1 MRRLALLIAMA
12 IPVVSLAE
20 QVPVQVS
27 NLSTIDNSGRTYQG
41 VLSVNQAAGSQQQQI
56 NGRALAFG
64 ANANAT
70 SDFRQYQELD
80 GIDTAMD
87 AQANITGSAFSNGSG
102 VLGVNQSAGA
112 GTQQI
117 NSFRVSVGSAAQS
130 VDDSILAQQNVMP
143 AQNSGAAETS
153 SGERAVAI
161 DRQAF
166 AGSSGVVQLNQSAGV
181 GNRMANTVSI
191 RVMD

>member
-12 IPVVSLAE
+12 VPVVSLAE

-27 NLSTIDNSGRTYQG
+27 NLSAIDNSGRTYQG

-56 NGRALAFG
+56 NGRALAIG

>member
-1 MRRLALLIAMA
+1 MLRIPLLIAMA
-12 IPVVSLAE
+12 VPVLAFAE
-20 QVPVQVS
+20 QAQV
-27 NLSTIDNSGRTYQG
+27 NNHAAIDNSGRTYQG

-56 NGRALAFG
+56 NGRALAIG
-64 ANANAT
+64 TNANAT
-70 SDFRQYQELD
+70 TNFRQYQELD
-80 GIDTAMD
+80 GDTSMD
-87 AQANITGSAFSNGSG
+87 AQAHISGSSFSNGSG

-117 NSFRVSVGSAAQS
+117 NSFRVSIGSGAQS
-130 VDDSILAQQNVMP
+130 LDDSVLAQQNVVLS
-143 AQNSGAAETS
+143 QNSGAAEAS
-153 SGERAVAI
+153 PGERVVDI

-181 GNRMANTVSI
+181 GNRMANSVSI

>member
-1 MRRLALLIAMA
+1 MLRIALLVAMA
-12 IPVVSLAE
+12 IPVTTLAE
-20 QVPVQVS
+20 QAQV
-27 NLSTIDNSGRTYQG
+27 NNFSTIDNSGRAYQG

-56 NGRALAFG
+56 NGRALAIG
-64 ANANAT
+64 THANAST
-70 SDFRQYQELD
+70 DFHQYQEMN
-80 GIDTAMD
+80 GIDTSMN
-87 AQANITGSAFSNGSG
+87 AQANITGSAFTNGSG

-117 NSFRVSVGSAAQS
+117 NSFRVSIASGTQS
-130 VDDSILAQQNVMP
+130 VDDSVLAQQNVVLS
-143 AQNSGAAETS
+143 QDSGAAEAS
-153 SGERAVAI
+153 PGERVVAI

-181 GNRMANTVSI
+181 GNQMVNTVSI

>member
-1 MRRLALLIAMA
+1 MLRIALLVAMA
-12 IPVVSLAE
+12 IPATTLAE
-20 QVPVQVS
+20 QAQVN
-27 NLSTIDNSGRTYQG
+27 NLSIIDNSGRTYQG

-56 NGRALAFG
+56 NGRALAIG
-64 ANANAT
+64 THANAST
-70 SDFRQYQELD
+70 DFHQYQEMN
-80 GIDTAMD
+80 GIDTSMN
-87 AQANITGSAFSNGSG
+87 AQANITGSAFTNGSG

-117 NSFRVSVGSAAQS
+117 NSFRVSIASGTQS
-130 VDDSILAQQNVMP
+130 VDDSVLAQQNVVLS
-143 AQNSGAAETS
+143 QDSGAAEAS
-153 SGERAVAI
+153 PGERVVAI

-181 GNRMANTVSI
+181 GNQMVNTVSI

>member
-1 MRRLALLIAMA
+1 MLRIALLIAMT
-12 IPVVSLAE
+12 IPVVTLAE
-20 QVPVQVS
+20 QAQI
-27 NLSTIDNSGRTYQG
+27 NNFSTIDNSGRTYQG

-56 NGRALAFG
+56 NGRALAIG

-70 SDFRQYQELD
+70 TNFRQYQELD
-80 GIDTAMD
+80 GGIDTSMN

-117 NSFRVSVGSAAQS
+117 NSFRVSVGSGAQS
-130 VDDSILAQQNVMP
+130 MDDSILAQQNVVL
-143 AQNSGAAETS
+143 AQNSGTAEAN

>member
-1 MRRLALLIAMA
+1 MRHFPLLIALTVPA
-12 IPVVSLAE
+12 LALADQA
-20 QVPVQVS
+20 QVNNHAS
-27 NLSTIDNSGRTYQG
+27 IDNSGMTYQG

-56 NGRALAFG
+56 NGRALALG
-64 ANANAT
+64 ADTNAT
-70 SDFRQYQELD
+70 TKFRQYQELG
-80 GIDTAMD
+80 GIDTPMNARAD
-87 AQANITGSAFSNGSG
+87 IAGSSFSNGSG

-117 NSFRVSVGSAAQS
+117 NSFRVSISSAAQS
-130 VDDSILAQQNVMP
+130 VDDSILAQQNVVLS
-143 AQNSGAAETS
+143 QNSGAAEAS
-153 SGERAVAI
+153 PGERVVAI

-181 GNRMANTVSI
+181 GNRMANSVSI

>member
-1 MRRLALLIAMA
+1 MRRISLLIAMV
-12 IPVVSLAE
+12 IPVATLAE
-20 QVPVQVS
+20 QAQVT
-27 NLSTIDNSGRTYQG
+27 NHSTIDNSGRTYQG

-56 NGRALAFG
+56 NGRALAIG
-64 ANANAT
+64 TNANAT
-70 SDFRQYQELD
+70 TDFRQYQELS
-80 GIDTAMD
+80 GIDTSMN
-87 AQANITGSAFSNGSG
+87 AQATITGSAFSNGSG

-117 NSFRVSVGSAAQS
+117 NSFRTSIGSGAQS
-130 VDDSILAQQNVMP
+130 LDDSVLAQQNVVLST
-143 AQNSGAAETS
+143 NSGAAEAS
-153 SGERAVAI
+153 PGERVVAI

-181 GNRMANTVSI
+181 GNRMANSVSI

>member
-1 MRRLALLIAMA
+1 M
-12 IPVVSLAE
+12 
-20 QVPVQVS
+20 
-27 NLSTIDNSGRTYQG
+27 
-41 VLSVNQAAGSQQQQI
+41 LSVNQAAGSQQQQI
-56 NGRALAFG
+56 NGRALAIG

-70 SDFRQYQELD
+70 TQFRQYQELD
-80 GIDTAMD
+80 GIDTSMN

-117 NSFRVSVGSAAQS
+117 NSLRVSVGSAAES
-130 VDDSILAQQNVMP
+130 VDDSILAQQNVVL
-143 AQNSGAAETS
+143 AQNSGTAETS

>member
-12 IPVVSLAE
+12 VPVVSLAE

-56 NGRALAFG
+56 NGRALAIG

-153 SGERAVAI
+153 SVERAVAI

>member
-1 MRRLALLIAMA
+1 MLRFTLLLAMTV
-12 IPVVSLAE
+12 PVVGLAE
-20 QVPVQVS
+20 QAQVT

-56 NGRALAFG
+56 NGRALAIG

-70 SDFRQYQELD
+70 TDFRQYQELD
-80 GIDTAMD
+80 GVDTSMN

-117 NSFRVSVGSAAQS
+117 NSFRVSIGSGAQS
-130 VDDSILAQQNVMP
+130 VDDSILAQQNVVL
-143 AQNSGAAETS
+143 AQNSGTAETNP
-153 SGERAVAI
+153 GERAVAI

-191 RVMD
+191 RVLD

>member
-1 MRRLALLIAMA
+1 MLRLTLLIAMTV
-12 IPVVSLAE
+12 PVVSLAE
-20 QVPVQVS
+20 QAQVT

-56 NGRALAFG
+56 NGRALAIG
-64 ANANAT
+64 ADAT
-70 SDFRQYQELD
+70 TDFRQYQELD
-80 GIDTAMD
+80 GVDTSMN

-117 NSFRVSVGSAAQS
+117 NSFRMSVGSAAQS
-130 VDDSILAQQNVMP
+130 VDDSILAQQNVVL
-143 AQNSGAAETS
+143 AQNSGTAETKP
-153 SGERAVAI
+153 GERAVAI

>member
-1 MRRLALLIAMA
+1 MLRLTLLIAMA
-12 IPVVSLAE
+12 VPVVSLAE
-20 QVPVQVS
+20 QAQVT

-56 NGRALAFG
+56 NGRALAIG
-64 ANANAT
+64 TNANAT
-70 SDFRQYQELD
+70 TDFRLYQELD
-80 GIDTAMD
+80 GVDTSMN

-117 NSFRVSVGSAAQS
+117 NSFRVSIGSGAQS
-130 VDDSILAQQNVMP
+130 VDDSILAQQNVVL
-143 AQNSGAAETS
+143 AQDSGTAETS

>member
-1 MRRLALLIAMA
+1 MLRLTLLIAMTLPA
-12 IPVVSLAE
+12 VSLADQA
-20 QVPVQVS
+20 QV
-27 NLSTIDNSGRTYQG
+27 NNHSTIDNSGRTYQG

-56 NGRALAFG
+56 NGRALSLG

-70 SDFRQYQELD
+70 TDFRQYQEPD
-80 GIDTAMD
+80 GIDPSLN

-117 NSFRVSVGSAAQS
+117 NSFRVSIGSGTQS
-130 VDDSILAQQNVMP
+130 VDDSVLAQQNVVLS
-143 AQNSGAAETS
+143 QNSGTAETS
-153 SGERAVAI
+153 PGERAVAI

>member
-1 MRRLALLIAMA
+1 MLRLTLLIAMT
-12 IPVVSLAE
+12 IPVASLAE
-20 QVPVQVS
+20 QAQV
-27 NLSTIDNSGRTYQG
+27 NNHATIDNSGRTYQG

-56 NGRALAFG
+56 NGRALSLG

-70 SDFRQYQELD
+70 TDFRQYQELD
-80 GIDTAMD
+80 GVDTSMN

-117 NSFRVSVGSAAQS
+117 NSFRMSVGSAAQS
-130 VDDSILAQQNVMP
+130 VDDSILAQQNVVL
-143 AQNSGAAETS
+143 AQNSGTAETKP
-153 SGERAVAI
+153 GERAVAI

>member
-1 MRRLALLIAMA
+1 MLRIALLVAMA
-12 IPVVSLAE
+12 IPVTTLAE
-20 QVPVQVS
+20 QAQVN
-27 NLSTIDNSGRTYQG
+27 NLSIIDNSGRAYQG

-56 NGRALAFG
+56 NGRALAIG
-64 ANANAT
+64 THANAST
-70 SDFRQYQELD
+70 DFHQYQEMN
-80 GIDTAMD
+80 GIDTSMN
-87 AQANITGSAFSNGSG
+87 AQANITGSAFTNGSG

-117 NSFRVSVGSAAQS
+117 NSFRVSIASGTQS
-130 VDDSILAQQNVMP
+130 VDDSVLAQQNVVLS
-143 AQNSGAAETS
+143 QDSGAAEAS
-153 SGERAVAI
+153 PGERVVAI

-181 GNRMANTVSI
+181 GNQMVNTVSI

>member
-1 MRRLALLIAMA
+1 MLRLTLLIAMTLPA
-12 IPVVSLAE
+12 VSLAE
-20 QVPVQVS
+20 QAQVN
-27 NLSTIDNSGRTYQG
+27 NLSTIDNSGRAYQG

-56 NGRALAFG
+56 NGRALAIG

-70 SDFRQYQELD
+70 TDFRQYQELD
-80 GIDTAMD
+80 GIDTSMN
-87 AQANITGSAFSNGSG
+87 AQASINGSAFSNGSG

-117 NSFRVSVGSAAQS
+117 NSFRVSISSAAQN
-130 VDDSILAQQNVMP
+130 VDDSVLAQQNVVLS
-143 AQNSGAAETS
+143 QNSGTAETG

>member
-1 MRRLALLIAMA
+1 MRRISLLIAMV
-12 IPVVSLAE
+12 IPVATLAE
-20 QVPVQVS
+20 QAQVT
-27 NLSTIDNSGRTYQG
+27 NHSTIDNSGRTYQG

-56 NGRALAFG
+56 NGRALAIG
-64 ANANAT
+64 TNANAT
-70 SDFRQYQELD
+70 TDFRQYQELS
-80 GIDTAMD
+80 GIDTSMN
-87 AQANITGSAFSNGSG
+87 AQATITGSTFSNGSG

-117 NSFRVSVGSAAQS
+117 NSFRTSIGSGAQS
-130 VDDSILAQQNVMP
+130 LDDSVLAQQNVVLST
-143 AQNSGAAETS
+143 NSGAAEAS
-153 SGERAVAI
+153 PGERVVAI

-181 GNRMANTVSI
+181 GNRMANSVSI

>member
-1 MRRLALLIAMA
+1 MLRFTLLVALA
-12 IPVVSLAE
+12 IPAVTLAE
-20 QVPVQVS
+20 QAQV
-27 NLSTIDNSGRTYQG
+27 NNASTIDNSGRAYQG

-56 NGRALAFG
+56 NGRALAIG
-64 ANANAT
+64 ANAT
-70 SDFRQYQELD
+70 THFRQYQELD
-80 GIDTAMD
+80 GIDPSMN
-87 AQANITGSAFSNGSG
+87 AQASIEGSAFSNGSG

-117 NSFRVSVGSAAQS
+117 NSFRVSISSGTQS
-130 VDDSILAQQNVMP
+130 LDDSILAQQNVVLS
-143 AQNSGAAETS
+143 QNSGTAEAS
-153 SGERAVAI
+153 PGERVVAI

-181 GNRMANTVSI
+181 GNRMANSVSI

>member
-1 MRRLALLIAMA
+1 MLRLTLLIAMA
-12 IPVVSLAE
+12 VPVVSLAE
-20 QVPVQVS
+20 QAQVT

-56 NGRALAFG
+56 NGRALAIG

-70 SDFRQYQELD
+70 TDFRQYQELD
-80 GIDTAMD
+80 GVDTSMN

-117 NSFRVSVGSAAQS
+117 NSLRVSVGSAAES
-130 VDDSILAQQNVMP
+130 VDDSILAQQNVVL
-143 AQNSGAAETS
+143 AQNSGTAETS

>member
-1 MRRLALLIAMA
+1 MLRLTLLIAMA
-12 IPVVSLAE
+12 VPVVSLAE
-20 QVPVQVS
+20 QAQVT

-56 NGRALAFG
+56 NGRALAIG
-64 ANANAT
+64 TNANAT
-70 SDFRQYQELD
+70 TDFRQYQELD
-80 GIDTAMD
+80 GVDTSMN

-117 NSFRVSVGSAAQS
+117 NSFRVSIGSGAQS
-130 VDDSILAQQNVMP
+130 VDDSILAQQNVVL
-143 AQNSGAAETS
+143 AQDSGTAETS

>member
-1 MRRLALLIAMA
+1 MLRIALLIAMT
-12 IPVVSLAE
+12 IPVVTLAE
-20 QVPVQVS
+20 QAQV
-27 NLSTIDNSGRTYQG
+27 NNFSTIDNSGRAYQG

-56 NGRALAFG
+56 NGRALAIG

-70 SDFRQYQELD
+70 TDFRQYQELD
-80 GIDTAMD
+80 GIDTSMNV
-87 AQANITGSAFSNGSG
+87 QANITGSAFSNGSG

-117 NSFRVSVGSAAQS
+117 NSFRVSVGSGAQS
-130 VDDSILAQQNVMP
+130 VDDSILAQQNVVLV
-143 AQNSGAAETS
+143 QNSGTAETS

>member
-1 MRRLALLIAMA
+1 MLRIALLVAMA
-12 IPVVSLAE
+12 IPVTTLAE
-20 QVPVQVS
+20 QAQVN
-27 NLSTIDNSGRTYQG
+27 NLSIIDNSGRTYQG

-56 NGRALAFG
+56 NGRALAIG
-64 ANANAT
+64 THANAST
-70 SDFRQYQELD
+70 DFHQYQEMN
-80 GIDTAMD
+80 GIDTSMN
-87 AQANITGSAFSNGSG
+87 AQANITGSAFTNGSG

-117 NSFRVSVGSAAQS
+117 NSFRVSIASGTQS
-130 VDDSILAQQNVMP
+130 VDDSVLAQQNVVLS
-143 AQNSGAAETS
+143 QDSGAAEAS
-153 SGERAVAI
+153 PGERVVAI

-181 GNRMANTVSI
+181 GNQMVNTVSI

>member
-1 MRRLALLIAMA
+1 MRHFPLLIALTVPA
-12 IPVVSLAE
+12 LALADQA
-20 QVPVQVS
+20 QVNNHAS
-27 NLSTIDNSGRTYQG
+27 IDNSGMTYQG

-56 NGRALAFG
+56 NGRALALG
-64 ANANAT
+64 ADANAT
-70 SDFRQYQELD
+70 TKFRQYQELG
-80 GIDTAMD
+80 GIDTPMNARAD
-87 AQANITGSAFSNGSG
+87 IAGSAFSNGSG

-117 NSFRVSVGSAAQS
+117 NSFRVSISSAAQS
-130 VDDSILAQQNVMP
+130 VDDSILAQQNVVLS
-143 AQNSGAAETS
+143 QNSGAAEAS
-153 SGERAVAI
+153 PGERVVAI

-181 GNRMANTVSI
+181 GNRMANSVSI

>member
-1 MRRLALLIAMA
+1 MRRISLLIAMV
-12 IPVVSLAE
+12 IPVATLAE
-20 QVPVQVS
+20 QAQVN

-56 NGRALAFG
+56 NGRALAIG
-64 ANANAT
+64 TNANAT
-70 SDFRQYQELD
+70 TDFRQYQELS
-80 GIDTAMD
+80 GIDTSMN
-87 AQANITGSAFSNGSG
+87 AQATITGSAFSNGSG

-117 NSFRVSVGSAAQS
+117 NSFRTSIGSGAQS
-130 VDDSILAQQNVMP
+130 LDDSVLAQQNVVLST
-143 AQNSGAAETS
+143 NSGAAEAS
-153 SGERAVAI
+153 PGERVVAI

-181 GNRMANTVSI
+181 GNRMANSVSI